1 MRYYK
6 SGTDALKH
14 VTARARNCLL
24 TVFTRMPSQRAERG
38 KKPVA
43 YLFFVVFIFIFFLH
57 GSRKP
62 VMNTLIEPG
71 LKPD

>member
-1 MRYYK
+1 
-6 SGTDALKH
+6 
-14 VTARARNCLL
+14 
-24 TVFTRMPSQRAERG
+24 MPSQRAERG

-43 YLFFVVFIFIFFLH
+43 YLFFVVFYYAGCPHKGQNAVKKPVAYLFFVVYIFIFFLH

-62 VMNTLIEPG
+62 VMYTLIEPG